1 MSAED
6 HEEAEMKRV
15 MDLSRSEMPPQETGI
30 TTHFGPATRGH
41 YEDAD
46 WAVATVGSGTHE
58 IFPNP
63 EPVDRRRIPG
73 EPAFLKPSL
82 SAHTLA
88 SFITVLHSI
97 PLARRALLFQDHLL
111 PNYGHNDEWWDGTP
125 IKVLKIVGYDE
136 GIQVEGYEEEVI
148 YETQRLLAFLTKT
161 DRAYGSAEVLANTE
175 GVRGQHLDIII
186 GDYLESWYTAAKRL
200 APHDVLPEMFR
211 TVAISYEEGER
222 KAQSVFLPTLCADE
236 NQTLYDV
243 IDDALWAHV
252 DEEREETYFEQ
263 ASEVFS
269 LLLKGTNGNHN
280 GIGIRIPTVLYL
292 DRYMESSKLL
302 AKEMRLKKA
311 GVKRRI
317 QEIERLEARLTE
329 AHSSVVPGGPYDP
342 RMLLQAAVAQLTIPI
357 LPRQANG
364 ISEEDAESEFSP
376 QTHSNN
382 NAEIAQKLKQIY
394 ETVLM
399 KLKGNTTS
407 TGLPLNRKPSF

>member
-1 MSAED
+1 MSMSVED
-6 HEEAEMKRV
+6 REDADMKRA
-15 MDLSRSEMPPQETGI
+15 MDLSRSEMAPQETGV
-30 TTHFGPATRGH
+30 THFGPAMRGH

-46 WAVATVGSGTHE
+46 WAVATVGSAAHE

-73 EPAFLKPSL
+73 EPAFLKPSP

-88 SFITVLHSI
+88 SFITILHSI

-111 PNYGHNDEWWDGTP
+111 PDYGHNDEWWDGTP
-125 IKVLKIVGYDE
+125 TKVLKIVSYDE
-136 GIQVEGYEEEVI
+136 GFQIEGYEDEII

-161 DRAYGSAEVLANTE
+161 TRAYGSAEVLANTE
-175 GVRGQHLDIII
+175 GVRSPHLDIII
-186 GDYLESWYTAAKRL
+186 GDYLESWYAAAKRL
-200 APHDVLPEMFR
+200 APHDTLPEIFR
-211 TVAISYEEGER
+211 TVAISYDEGGER
-222 KAQSVFLPTLCADE
+222 KIQPVFLPTLCVDE

-243 IDDALWAHV
+243 IDDALWADV

-269 LLLKGTNGNHN
+269 LLLKGTNGSHN

-292 DRYMESSKLL
+292 DRYMESSKLP
-302 AKEMRLKKA
+302 AKEMRSKKV
-311 GVKRRI
+311 GMKRRI

-342 RMLLQAAVAQLTIPI
+342 RMLLQAAVAQLMIPT

-382 NAEIAQKLKQIY
+382 AAEIAQKLKQIY
-394 ETVLM
+394 ETVLV
-399 KLKGNTTS
+399 KIKGNLTP
-407 TGLPLNRKPSF
+407 TGSPIALYS